1 MKERRGSAGV
11 FPFSIGCMSQSA
23 VDVADPHDK
32 KSTTTTL
39 NDPSSSSASAAAM
52 AAAAQSAEEEAGSE
66 KVKGAAAV
74 ASSGI
79 VATGVQRLIKGIKS
93 LSQIFAM
100 YDDEEEDEEE
110 REMVIGYPTDVQHVG
125 HIGWDGMNKVGGMVN
140 AFSLPS
146 SLSLRQL
153 EMAME
158 AAHA

>member
-1 MKERRGSAGV
+1 MKDRRGSAGV

-23 VDVADPHDK
+23 VDVADPHEK
-32 KSTTTTL
+32 KSTQ
-39 NDPSSSSASAAAM
+39 NDPSSSAAAM
-52 AAAAQSAEEEAGSE
+52 ATAQSAEEEGGGSGE
-66 KVKGAAAV
+66 KAKGAAAAV

-100 YDDEEEDEEE
+100 YEEEDEDEEEE

-125 HIGWDGMNKVGGMVN
+125 HIGWDGMNKVGDMVN

>member
-1 MKERRGSAGV
+1 MKDRRGSAGV

-32 KSTTTTL
+32 KSTTTTQ
-39 NDPSSSSASAAAM
+39 NDPSSSAM
-52 AAAAQSAEEEAGSE
+52 ATVAQSAEEEGGEKAKGS
-66 KVKGAAAV
+66 AAV

-100 YDDEEEDEEE
+100 YDGEEEDEEEEE